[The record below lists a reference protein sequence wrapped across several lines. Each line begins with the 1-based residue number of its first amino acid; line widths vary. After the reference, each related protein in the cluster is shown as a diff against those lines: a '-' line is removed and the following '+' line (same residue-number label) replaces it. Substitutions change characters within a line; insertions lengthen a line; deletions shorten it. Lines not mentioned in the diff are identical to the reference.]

1 MAEEAVGALDPA
13 IYPVL
18 NLGVLEVGDCAVVTS
33 DGYQNY
39 FIGEDGQVYVRVIS
53 RISSQIPHNYAVS
66 YGKM

>member
-1 MAEEAVGALDPA
+1 MAEETVGALDPA
-13 IYPVL
+13 IYSVL
-18 NLGVLEVGDCAVVTS
+18 NLGVLEVEDCAVVTS

-39 FIGEDGQVYVRVIS
+39 FIGEDGRVYVRVIS